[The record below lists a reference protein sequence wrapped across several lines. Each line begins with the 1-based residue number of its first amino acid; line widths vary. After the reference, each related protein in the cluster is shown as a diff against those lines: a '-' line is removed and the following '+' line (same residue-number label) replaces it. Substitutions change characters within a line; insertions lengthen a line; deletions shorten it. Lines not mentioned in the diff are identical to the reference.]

1 MYYRCPI
8 MVPGVTVDENTI
20 NINGNTITLTL
31 NWGEPFNN
39 FDPIVNYIVSCSG
52 DVIYMS
58 SKFHY
63 N

>member
-1 MYYRCPI
+1 